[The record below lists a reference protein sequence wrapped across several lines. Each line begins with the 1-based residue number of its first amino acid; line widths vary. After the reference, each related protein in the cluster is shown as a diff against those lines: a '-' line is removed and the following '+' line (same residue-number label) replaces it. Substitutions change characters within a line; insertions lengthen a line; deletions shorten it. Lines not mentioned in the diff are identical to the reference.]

1 MSLVVVRLGVALDY
15 DRRCRA
21 DDFRFLIRDRAGQFM
36 ISCDAGLAD
45 VGIETVKIQAAAAV
59 VEMASNSTGVSL
71 PRGALAAFA

>member
-1 MSLVVVRLGVALDY
+1 
-15 DRRCRA
+15 
-21 DDFRFLIRDRAGQFM
+21 M